1 MQKEIRKKRFIKKV
15 KKRIPWLAHATDDVR
30 DILEMVPDN
39 TLRVKAPKNSICLIC
54 RGTKMLCGKKKCPIL
69 EKYYSFLK
77 IRNLINRRDLQGSSP
92 PDIFVGRIGYPYV
105 YVGPLL
111 PPFKGDTSILS
122 KTEEWLRTNISIE
135 KVIDNRIRLVR
146 GKILVNVTKP
156 EKGGRLLE
164 LTRELVLSTS
174 YVDGE
179 MVLKKPPSSTI
190 LLDDYVQPMGPS
202 APIEDL
208 QLGSLKTDPRIEKM
222 YYDEDIV
229 ARDAVIELFYKNVY
243 VSSIQRAFSAGIFG
257 LKGNRRLVPTRWSI
271 TAVDSIISRY
281 LRDNFIKNYEPIDEY
296 QVFETYQ
303 LDNRFIILMIPDI
316 WGYELIE
323 AWYPET
329 LWNPSKTDISIGGDF
344 EFYKGRNTY
353 ASIGGCYY
361 AARLAVTEYLSKNR
375 RQAKIVIFRE
385 SYPGYILPVGVWL
398 VRESVRSA
406 LQNKPKRFSTLEEA
420 LKYIDSK
427 TSIPLKYW
435 YETSGILK
443 DLREQQRL
451 DKYLLPLRKIGYT

>member
-1 MQKEIRKKRFIKKV
+1 MRKEIKKKRFVKKV
-15 KKRIPWLAHATDDVR
+15 KKRLPWLAHATDNAK
-30 DILEMVPDN
+30 DILEIAPND
-39 TLRVKAPKNSICLIC
+39 TLHIKVPKNSLCLIC
-54 RGTKMLCGKKKCPIL
+54 RGTKMLCGKKRCPIL
-69 EKYYSFLK
+69 EKYYSFMK
-77 IRNLINRRDLQGSSP
+77 IKDLINTRDLEGSSP

-105 YVGPLL
+105 YVGPLM
-111 PPFKGDTSILS
+111 PPFRGDTSFLS
-122 KTEEWLRTNISIE
+122 KTEEWLKNNISIQ
-135 KVIDNRIRLVR
+135 KVIDNRVKLVR

-179 MVLKKPPSSTI
+179 MILKKPPSGTM
-190 LLDDYVQPMGPS
+190 LLDDYVQPMGLS
-202 APIEDL
+202 APIQDL
-208 QLGSLKTDPRIEKM
+208 QIGTFKTDPRIEKM
-222 YYDEDIV
+222 YYDEDIM

-243 VSSIQRAFSAGIFG
+243 VSSIQKAFSAGIFG
-257 LKGNRRLVPTRWSI
+257 LKNNRRLVPTRWSI

-281 LRDNFIKNYEPIDEY
+281 LRDNFIKNYETIDEY
-296 QVFETYQ
+296 QVYETYN

-329 LWNPSKTDISIGGDF
+329 LWNPSKTSISIGGDY
-344 EFYKGRNTY
+344 EFYKGRTTY

-361 AARLAVTEYLSKNR
+361 AARLAVTEYLAKIR

-398 VRESVRSA
+398 VRESVRKA
-406 LQNKPKRFSTLEEA
+406 LRNKPKSFSTLEEA
-420 LKYIDSK
+420 LKYVDSK
-427 TSIPLKYW
+427 TKISLRYW
-435 YETSGILK
+435 FETSGILR
-443 DLREQQRL
+443 DLKEQQRL
-451 DKYLLPLRKIGYT
+451 DKYLLPLKSTRS